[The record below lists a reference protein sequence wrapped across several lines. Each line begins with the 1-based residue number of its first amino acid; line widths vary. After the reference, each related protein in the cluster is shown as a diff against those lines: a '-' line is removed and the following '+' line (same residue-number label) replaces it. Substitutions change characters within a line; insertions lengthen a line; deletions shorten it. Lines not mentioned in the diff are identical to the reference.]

1 MDVAYPLFRLF
12 STFVCVFLLVSCSL
26 CLVWYFACAVLLV
39 GLSGVFC
46 SLLLCF
52 VCLAMLL
59 SVGGLFL
66 GLLVV
71 IHFGKT
77 FKQASLLAA
86 YGVRA
91 VV

>member
-1 MDVAYPLFRLF
+1 MLPILY
-12 STFVCVFLLVSCSL
+12 SVFLVLL
-26 CLVWYFACAVLLV
+26 CVYFCWCLALCFLVWYFACAVLLV

-59 SVGGLFL
+59 LVGGLFL

-71 IHFGKT
+71 IRFGKT

>member
-1 MDVAYPLFRLF
+1 MCI
-12 STFVCVFLLVSCSL
+12 FVGVLLLVF
-26 CLVWYFACAVLLV
+26 LVWYFACAVLLV
-39 GLSGVFC
+39 GLSGAFC

-59 SVGGLFL
+59 LVGGLSL

-71 IHFGKT
+71 IRFGKT
-77 FKQASLLAA
+77 FKQVSLLAA
-86 YGVRA
+86 YEVRA